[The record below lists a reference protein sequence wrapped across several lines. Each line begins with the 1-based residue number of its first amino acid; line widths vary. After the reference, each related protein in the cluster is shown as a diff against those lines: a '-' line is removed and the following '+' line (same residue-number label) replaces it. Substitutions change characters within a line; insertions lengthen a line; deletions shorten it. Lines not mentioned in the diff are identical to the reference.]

1 MFLCMGE
8 QTTRAR
14 SAAQHAVHI
23 RGMATAIKRDDEQ
36 IKTRDRVR
44 DLAEVYTAKEQVDAM
59 LDFVASECRHL
70 DTTFLEPACGNGNF
84 LAEILRRKIQRIHK
98 PKGGEAGL
106 EKFEHQT
113 LRAVA
118 SIYGVDI
125 DPENVKESRER
136 MHSIIIEHHSYKAN
150 SMRAS
155 EELRSALDAILET
168 NIICGDT
175 LAGADAIDIVDY
187 THTREFGFIRTVHN
201 LDDLKHPERM
211 PMHPLGLL
219 PDVHYTNLARKTLE
233 EAA

>member
-1 MFLCMGE
+1 MGK
-8 QTTRAR
+8 R
-14 SAAQHAVHI
+14 SDAESADSGAAHI
-23 RGMATAIKRDDEQ
+23 GGMATAIKRADEQ

-59 LDFVASECRHL
+59 LDLVARECLRL

-84 LAEILRRKIQRIHK
+84 LAEILRRKTHRIHR

-106 EKFEHQT
+106 EQFEHQT

-136 MHSIIIEHHSYKAN
+136 MHAIVIEHHSYKAN

-155 EELRSALDAILET
+155 EEFRAALDEILET

-175 LAGADAIDIVDY
+175 LAGAHAIGIVEY
-187 THTREFGFIRTVHN
+187 EPTKRFGFIRTVHN
-201 LDDLKHPERM
+201 FDDLKHPERM

-219 PDVHYTNLARKTLE
+219 PEVHYTALGPITLE

>member
-1 MFLCMGE
+1 MGNKTNE
-8 QTTRAR
+8 AV
-14 SAAQHAVHI
+14 SVAGGAAHI
-23 RGMATAIKRDDEQ
+23 SGMAAAIKRTDEQ

-59 LDFVASECRHL
+59 LDLVASECRHL

-125 DPENVKESRER
+125 DFENVRESRDR
-136 MHSIIIEHHSYKAN
+136 MHSIVIEHHSYKAN

-155 EELRSALDAILET
+155 AEFRAALEEILET
-168 NIICGDT
+168 NIIHGDT
-175 LAGADAIDIVDY
+175 LAGAHEIDIVDY
-187 THTREFGFIRTVHN
+187 EHTKGFGFIRTVHN
-201 LDDLKHPERM
+201 FDDLKHPERM
-211 PMHPLGLL
+211 PMYPLGML
-219 PDVHYTNLARKTLE
+219 PEAHYTALAPTTLE

>member
-1 MFLCMGE
+1 MFLGMGSKSKE
-8 QTTRAR
+8 AV
-14 SAAQHAVHI
+14 SAEGGAAHI
-23 RGMATAIKRDDEQ
+23 SGMATAIKRADEQ
-36 IKTRDRVR
+36 IKNRDRVR

-59 LDFVASECRHL
+59 LDLVASECRQL
-70 DTTFLEPACGNGNF
+70 DSTFLEPACGNGNF

-106 EKFEHQT
+106 EQFEHRT

-136 MHSIIIEHHSYKAN
+136 MHAIVIEHHSYKAN

-155 EELRSALDAILET
+155 EEFRAALDAILDT
-168 NIICGDT
+168 NVVCGDT
-175 LAGADAIDIVDY
+175 LAGANGIDIVEY
-187 THTREFGFIRTVHN
+187 KPTKRFGFIRTVHN
-201 LDDLKHPERM
+201 FDDLKHPERI
-211 PMHPLGLL
+211 PMHPLGML
-219 PDVHYTNLARKTLE
+219 PEAHYTRLAPITME

>member
-1 MFLCMGE
+1 MGNRSNE
-8 QTTRAR
+8 AE
-14 SAAQHAVHI
+14 SAAGGAAHI
-23 RGMATAIKRDDEQ
+23 SGMATAIKRADEQ

-59 LDFVASECRHL
+59 LDLVASECRHL

-106 EKFEHQT
+106 EQFEHRT

-136 MHSIIIEHHSYKAN
+136 MHSIVIEHHSYKAN

-155 EELRSALDAILET
+155 EEFRAALEEILET

-175 LAGADAIDIVDY
+175 LAGAHEIDIVEY
-187 THTREFGFIRTVHN
+187 KPNKRFGFIRTVHN
-201 LDDLKHPERM
+201 FDDLKHPERM
-211 PMHPLGLL
+211 PMHPLGML
-219 PDVHYTNLARKTLE
+219 PEVHYTELASTKLE